1 MLKIESHSNEI
12 TSTNSMNSM
21 NSSTISNSSTSS
33 LNMNTNPNSNASA
46 KSNMLDSNNNIDPNM
61 TNKHNILNNGTQN
74 NNGYIVVDS
83 NGNEVI
89 NENENDEEANLMMA
103 DYHNSKTNLIVNYL
117 PQNMTQDEIK
127 ELFSSI
133 GQVESCKL
141 IKDKLTG
148 KENKLQEEHFLGNLI
163 QLKIIFKII

>member
-1 MLKIESHSNEI
+1 
-12 TSTNSMNSM
+12 
-21 NSSTISNSSTSS
+21 
-33 LNMNTNPNSNASA
+33 MNTNPNSNASA

-61 TNKHNILNNGTQN
+61 TNKHNILNGTQN

-148 KENKLQEEHFLGNLI
+148 KENKLPTGFCRELNSIKDYLLDPLKQKN
-163 QLKIIFKII
+163 LKIQYLYFFRFFLNTNKTC